1 MRLRSPRHS
10 RHMKNTKKII
20 EQTSSTTDKNFV
32 DFFWEKSWTYTKT
45 TVDVKNEPILV
56 LDENFR
62 VVMANESF
70 YKVFQVVP
78 KDTEQKNIFEL
89 GNGQWNIPL
98 LRKNLESILP
108 HNTFFK
114 GFEVTREFPLIGHR
128 TMILN
133 ARKIYMKEGVTLPP
147 VILLVIEDIT
157 EMVDVA
163 KMLARHTKQFELKTQ
178 KRMKKLEIYIKKLE
192 KEVTEL
198 KKA

>member
-1 MRLRSPRHS
+1 
-10 RHMKNTKKII
+10 MKNTKKII
-20 EQTSSTTDKNFV
+20 EQTPSTTDKDFV
-32 DFFWEKSWTYTKT
+32 DYFWEKSWTYAQT
-45 TVDVKNEPILV
+45 TVDIKNEPILV

-70 YKVFQVVP
+70 YKVFQVAP

-89 GNGQWNIPL
+89 GNGQWDIPL
-98 LRKNLESILP
+98 LRKNLENILL

-114 GFEVTREFPLIGHR
+114 GFEVTHEFPLIGHR

-147 VILLVIEDIT
+147 VILLAIEDIT

-163 KMLARHTKQFELKTQ
+163 KMLARHTKQFELKT
-178 KRMKKLEIYIKKLE
+178 KERMKKLEVYIKKLE
-192 KEVTEL
+192 KEVGKF

>member
-1 MRLRSPRHS
+1 
-10 RHMKNTKKII
+10 MKNTKKII
-20 EQTSSTTDKNFV
+20 EQTPFTTDKNFV
-32 DFFWEKSWTYTKT
+32 DYFWEKSWTYTKT

-70 YKVFQVVP
+70 YKVFQVTP
-78 KDTEQKNIFEL
+78 EDTEQKNIFEL
-89 GNGQWNIPL
+89 GNRQWNIPL
-98 LRKNLESILP
+98 LRKNLENILP

-147 VILLVIEDIT
+147 VILLAIEDIT

-163 KMLARHTKQFELKTQ
+163 KMLARHTKQFELKT
-178 KRMKKLEIYIKKLE
+178 KDRMKKLEVYIKKLE
-192 KEVTEL
+192 KEVGKF